1 MTERPLLTIDLD
13 GVVIAPLFGPRFGRH
28 GGTHRAFLDAQAPP
42 PRARVLPRWIGGPLD
57 AARFAPR
64 RPLPRVAEALA
75 ALAGRHELVAL
86 TGRRRSPERWLQRH
100 GLAAHFERIAFNRG
114 PLASPHFKL
123 QQIESLEPL
132 AHVDDDA
139 RTAQLIAECT
149 AITVYLRDWP
159 ENRELAFAPNVTRV
173 SDLAELARR
182 LRDSEADGDANR
194 DASGGPASQS
204 S

>member
-64 RPLPRVAEALA
+64 RPLPGVAEALA
-75 ALAGRHELVAL
+75 ALAGRRRLIAL
-86 TGRRRSPERWLQRH
+86 TGRRRSPEHWLRRH
-100 GLAAHFERIAFNRG
+100 GLAAHFERTVFNCG

-123 QQIESLEPL
+123 QQIELLAPV

-139 RTAQLIAECT
+139 RTAQLIAERC

-159 ENRELAFAPNVTRV
+159 ENRELPFAPNVTRV

-182 LRDSEADGDANR
+182 LREDDA
-194 DASGGPASQS
+194 GGGENPAS
-204 S
+204 